1 MRPTAHRL
9 ALGLFWLLATPLLAL
24 TACAE
29 CEKDFDCPGT
39 KVCNTGEGQ
48 CEAFV
53 CAEDQDCPPAT
64 RCKSNRCRSESPDP
78 GVSTADAFVLGA
90 AVSGPVDAA
99 LFNPPD

>member
-9 ALGLFWLLATPLLAL
+9 VLGLLWLVVTPALAL

-53 CAEDQDCPPAT
+53 CDEDQDCPPAT
-64 RCKSNRCRSESPDP
+64 RCKSNRCRGESPEP
-78 GVSTADAFVLGA
+78 VSTADAFVLGA
-90 AVSGPVDAA
+90 AVSGPVD
-99 LFNPPD
+99 LGVFNPPD